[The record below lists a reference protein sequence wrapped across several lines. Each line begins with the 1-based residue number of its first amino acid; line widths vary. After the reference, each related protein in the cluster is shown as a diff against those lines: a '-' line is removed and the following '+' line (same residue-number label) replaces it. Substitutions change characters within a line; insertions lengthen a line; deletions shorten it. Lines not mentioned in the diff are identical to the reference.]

1 MASTQRFEGS
11 NLETL
16 LGEVRSVAGSD
27 VRIVEANRLLRGG
40 LAGFF
45 AKERFEVVIEL
56 PDPDASA
63 AASRAQANEQMRLL
77 QMADAASDVERR
89 ELWHHQAAEEPDRR
103 SSRRRRSFTDAPRPG
118 SMTAAAAGHAL
129 APRRVPSVLDAW
141 AEDAAE
147 QDLLPPSPID
157 LGTPWP
163 THEPQLAPTGL
174 NPSKAAAS
182 SAASAAGTAAT
193 AAALAAASAAVR
205 AASGSSSAFDA
216 VLDRL
221 TSTTRTS
228 TTPATPTPATTTRTS
243 TTPVPIAATAA
254 RPPGGDAQ
262 TPAPPPR
269 SPEPAVRRSGPSTT
283 STTPAPEADSNR
295 TETPLHAGRDQR
307 RSLIT
312 NQLVGLGL
320 PKRWVDDADLYGEP
334 IEVIARLI
342 ATYAPQPHRL
352 GRDSIVAIVGDPVD
366 AFGVAQRLAEELGLY
381 DCDVHGAVM
390 GRRPTSLAPSQWL
403 AGPDVML
410 ERRRAWLSKGGVTLV
425 VLGAGMGREG
435 QQWCREMLHALQP
448 DETWAVVE
456 ASRKPEDIEAWSA
469 RVGRVDAL
477 AVCRADDSV
486 SPAAVLATGIPV
498 TRVDNRP
505 ATPMGWGL
513 LLADRLVERTAGTAY
528 LAAHQVVAPRG
539 PLATSSSH
547 VTLDLTGDTSRIRLP
562 TSAA

>member
-11 NLETL
+11 NLEAL

-63 AASRAQANEQMRLL
+63 AASSAQAKEQMRLL

-89 ELWHHQAAEEPDRR
+89 ELWQHQGAEEPDRR
-103 SSRRRRSFTDAPRPG
+103 PARRRRSFPDAPPTG

-129 APRRVPSVLDAW
+129 EPRRVPSVLDAW
-141 AEDAAE
+141 AQDAAE
-147 QDLLPPSPID
+147 QDLLPPAPVD
-157 LGTPWP
+157 LGAPWP
-163 THEPQLAPTGL
+163 AHEPELASAGPT
-174 NPSKAAAS
+174 PSKAASA
-182 SAASAAGTAAT
+182 SAATAAGTAAT

-205 AASGSSSAFDA
+205 VASGSSSAFDA

-221 TSTTRTS
+221 TA
-228 TTPATPTPATTTRTS
+228 TTPAATTPATTTPAT
-243 TTPVPIAATAA
+243 TTPATTTTAIAATATRA
-254 RPPGGDAQ
+254 PDRAAQ
-262 TPAPPPR
+262 TPAPAPR
-269 SPEPAVRRSGPSTT
+269 SPETAVRRSGPTSTT
-283 STTPAPEADSNR
+283 TTPAPAAPAANSNR
-295 TETPLHAGRDQR
+295 METALPSGRDQR
-307 RSLIT
+307 RARIM

-334 IEVIARLI
+334 IDVIARLI

-352 GRDSIVAIVGDPVD
+352 GRDSIVAIIGDPVD
-366 AFGVAQRLAEELGLY
+366 AFVVAHRLAEELGLY
-381 DCDVHGAVM
+381 DGDVHGAVM

-403 AGPDVML
+403 AGPDVLL
-410 ERRRAWLSKGGVTLV
+410 ERRRTWLSNGGVTLV

-435 QQWCREMLHALQP
+435 QHWCREMLHALQP

-477 AVCRADDSV
+477 ALCRADDSV

-513 LLADRLVERTAGTAY
+513 LLADRLAEQTAGYRTR
-528 LAAHQVVAPRG
+528 HEDHH
-539 PLATSSSH
+539 ATSSY
-547 VTLDLTGDTSRIRLP
+547 VTLDLTSDTSRIRLP

>member
-89 ELWHHQAAEEPDRR
+89 ELWQHQAAEEPDRR

-129 APRRVPSVLDAW
+129 ATRRVPSVLDAW

-163 THEPQLAPTGL
+163 THEPELAPTGL
-174 NPSKAAAS
+174 HPSKAAAS

-228 TTPATPTPATTTRTS
+228 TATT
-243 TTPVPIAATAA
+243 AAA
-254 RPPGGDAQ
+254 RTAVAQ
-262 TPAPPPR
+262 TPAPAPR
-269 SPEPAVRRSGPSTT
+269 SPEPAVRRSGPASTT
-283 STTPAPEADSNR
+283 STIPAPTAPEANSNR

-312 NQLVGLGL
+312 NQLIGLGL

-381 DCDVHGAVM
+381 DGDVHGAVM

-403 AGPDVML
+403 AGPDVVL

-513 LLADRLVERTAGTAY
+513 LLADRLVERTAGTAH
-528 LAAHQVVAPRG
+528 LAAHQVVAARG